1 MSGEEAS
8 KPREWR
14 VVTGDSDAPYSSSNT
29 RIRIVMAQGGKAWD
43 PSDPSDY
50 IYSDDGEREATVRYA
65 SVKRWAV
72 REILAPG
79 ELSRAE
85 EVAAWRELYAA
96 DRADVEL
103 GQRARAVRDRL
114 AELVGFFEEIGA
126 TELRRLVGSLFPG
139 AIRPGG

>member
-1 MSGEEAS
+1 MSEEGSPKA
-8 KPREWR
+8 REWR

-29 RIRIVMAQGGKAWD
+29 RIQIVMAQGGKAWN
-43 PSDPSDY
+43 PSDPADY
-50 IYSDDGEREATVRYA
+50 IYSDDGEREATARYA

-79 ELSRAE
+79 ELSREE

-103 GQRARAVRDRL
+103 GQRARGVRRRL
-114 AELVGFFEEIGA
+114 HQLAGCPEGSAWELQ
-126 TELRRLVGSLFPG
+126 RLVGVLFPG
-139 AIRPGG
+139 AIQPKR